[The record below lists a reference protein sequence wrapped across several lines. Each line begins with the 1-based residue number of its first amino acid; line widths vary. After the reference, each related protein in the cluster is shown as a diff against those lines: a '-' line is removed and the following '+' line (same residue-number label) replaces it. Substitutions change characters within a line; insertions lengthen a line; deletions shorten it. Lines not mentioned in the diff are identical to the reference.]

1 MDRNIQEFNLLV
13 MQELYEAY
21 TYFYMGNKGVG
32 LLANNENQ
40 IKRHYVK
47 QDLGNKFM
55 YNCKNYGIKFKQLS
69 ELVFEVEVIRYV
81 VDKNNN
87 EIVKA
92 RLGFTYDYMRDEL
105 LSYNYLYT
113 PYSTLPNKEKVKVLF
128 K

>member
-32 LLANNENQ
+32 LLANNDT
-40 IKRHYVK
+40 IAKKHYVK

-55 YNCKNYGIKFKQLS
+55 YNCKNYGIKFKQIF
-69 ELVFEVEVIRYV
+69 ELVFEVEVIRYII
-81 VDKNNN
+81 DNNN
-87 EIVKA
+87 EVVRA
-92 RLGFTYDYMRDEL
+92 RLGFTYDYMNDKL
-105 LSYNYLYT
+105 VSYNYLYT
-113 PYSTLPNKEKVKVLF
+113 PYSILTNEESVKVLF

>member
-32 LLANNENQ
+32 LLANNDT
-40 IKRHYVK
+40 IAKKHYVK

-55 YNCKNYGIKFKQLS
+55 YNCKNYGIKFKQIF
-69 ELVFEVEVIRYV
+69 ELVFEVEVIRYII
-81 VDKNNN
+81 DNNN
-87 EIVKA
+87 EVVRA
-92 RLGFTYDYMRDEL
+92 RLGFTYDYMNDKL
-105 LSYNYLYT
+105 VSYNYLYT
-113 PYSTLPNKEKVKVLF
+113 PYSTLINEESVKVLF